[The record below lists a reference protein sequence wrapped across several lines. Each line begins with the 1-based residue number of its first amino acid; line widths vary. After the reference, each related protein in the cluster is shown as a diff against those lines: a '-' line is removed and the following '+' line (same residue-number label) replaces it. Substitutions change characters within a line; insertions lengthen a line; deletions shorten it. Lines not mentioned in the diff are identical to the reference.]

1 MATLYL
7 EGISISEI
15 ENLIRTVVEE
25 VITKEQSISE
35 QKKLPSES
43 NYLSRKETSKLLK
56 VSLVTL
62 NNWANTGVLTPFRV
76 GNKRILY
83 KREDVE
89 KALLKINQ
97 KSAI

>member
-1 MATLYL
+1 MATLYM

-15 ENLIRTVVEE
+15 ENLIRTVVKE
-25 VITKEQSISE
+25 VLSEQSISE

-43 NYLSRKETSKLLK
+43 NYLSRKETSQLLK

-62 NNWANTGVLTPFRV
+62 NNWANSGVLTPFRV

-83 KREDVE
+83 KKEDVE
-89 KALLKINQ
+89 NALLKINL

>member
-1 MATLYL
+1 M

-15 ENLIRTVVEE
+15 ENLIRTVVKE
-25 VITKEQSISE
+25 VLSEHSISE

-62 NNWANTGVLTPFRV
+62 NNWANSGVLTPFRV

-83 KREDVE
+83 KKEDVE
-89 KALLKINQ
+89 NALLKINL

>member
-1 MATLYL
+1 MATLYM

-15 ENLIRTVVEE
+15 ENLIRTVVKE
-25 VITKEQSISE
+25 VLSEHSISE

-62 NNWANTGVLTPFRV
+62 NNWANSGVLTPFRV

-83 KREDVE
+83 KKEDVE
-89 KALLKINQ
+89 NALLKINL